1 MNTSSVMALVLSAD
15 QLYQIVGT
23 PIWHHF
29 VGMGMRKFF
38 WNGDDDIMVVGW
50 GWGKSMGVGGG
61 HGKNSWGLWC
71 WWGQFL
77 LPCHCL

>member
-1 MNTSSVMALVLSAD
+1 MALVLSAD

-38 WNGDDDIMVVGW
+38 WNGDDDIMVVG
-50 GWGKSMGVGGG
+50 
-61 HGKNSWGLWC
+61 
-71 WWGQFL
+71 
-77 LPCHCL
+77 